1 MKKVL
6 SWIAASAG
14 MMLALPWMAVTF
26 VKGDGGMAICFLLF
40 FALNPIYAICV
51 GAAAGRD
58 GRKLWALPV
67 ITALLFLIGTWL
79 FFDWREKA
87 FVLYALIYLFLGIAA
102 MLISMFIKKK
112 KKYDAFRFDRDVHPD
127 RKSRL
132 RSGRRLF
139 YRGKLQIRGRKKHIR

>member
-1 MKKVL
+1 MKKML

-14 MMLALPWMAVTF
+14 VMLALPWMAVTF
-26 VKGDGGMAICFLLF
+26 VKGDGGMAICFVLF

-51 GAAAGRD
+51 GAAAGKD

-102 MLISMFIKKK
+102 MLISMFIEKKK
-112 KKYDAFRFDRDVHPD
+112 K
-127 RKSRL
+127 
-132 RSGRRLF
+132 
-139 YRGKLQIRGRKKHIR
+139 

>member
-1 MKKVL
+1 MQSRSGGEFYEKSAFL
-6 SWIAASAG
+6 DRSICGDDAGIA
-14 MMLALPWMAVTF
+14 LD
-26 VKGDGGMAICFLLF
+26 DGYVRKRRRGMAICFVLF

-112 KKYDAFRFDRDVHPD
+112 KK
-127 RKSRL
+127 
-132 RSGRRLF
+132 
-139 YRGKLQIRGRKKHIR
+139 

>member
-1 MKKVL
+1 MQ
-6 SWIAASAG
+6 SWSGGEFYEKNAFLDRSICGDDAGIALDG
-14 MMLALPWMAVTF
+14 VTF
-26 VKGDGGMAICFLLF
+26 VKGDGGMAICFVLF

-79 FFDWREKA
+79 FFDWGEKA

-112 KKYDAFRFDRDVHPD
+112 
-127 RKSRL
+127 RK
-132 RSGRRLF
+132 
-139 YRGKLQIRGRKKHIR
+139 

>member
-6 SWIAASAG
+6 SWIAASVG
-14 MMLALPWMAVTF
+14 MMLVLPWMTVTF
-26 VKGDGGMAICFLLF
+26 VKGDGGMAICFALF

-112 KKYDAFRFDRDVHPD
+112 KK
-127 RKSRL
+127 
-132 RSGRRLF
+132 
-139 YRGKLQIRGRKKHIR
+139 